1 MSTLNRAELGD
12 ASVPFAFDVDAM
24 IWSEDAPALENAL
37 HREFHYRRVNLINE
51 RKEFFHAEID
61 EVAEVVRKLHG
72 EIEITKLAEAE
83 EYRQSVAK
91 RQERQV
97 AKSAGP
103 PLTPPP
109 SQVEPMPAF
118 ASA

>member
-12 ASVPFAFDVDAM
+12 ASVPLEFDVHAM

-37 HREFHYRRVNLINE
+37 RREVHYRRVNLINE
-51 RKEFFHAEID
+51 RKEFFHVEID

-72 EIEITKLAEAE
+72 EIEITKLAEAKE
-83 EYRQSVAK
+83 HRQSVAK

-97 AKSAGP
+97 AKCAGL

>member
-12 ASVPFAFDVDAM
+12 ASVPFEFDVHAM

-37 HREFHYRRVNLINE
+37 RREFHYRRVNLINE
-51 RKEFFHAEID
+51 RKEFFHVEID

-72 EIEITKLAEAE
+72 EIEITKLAEAK

-97 AKSAGP
+97 AKSAGL